1 MATKTHRGHNGDL
14 CLEHSGNTLVE
25 FFSKAG
31 SLFEKKG
38 TFYDGEAKALDLF
51 KPAFQS
57 DRLVAMKLLFWL
69 RDIRGGSGNKS
80 GFRSCLNWLAQNYP
94 EWVSANI
101 TMIPECGRW
110 DDLESLYG
118 TPCERDALRLWSKNI
133 KEGHGLACKWAGR
146 KDNKLR
152 AYMQLPPK
160 EYRQMVVRGTN
171 VVEQQ
176 MCAGEWTEI
185 NYEHV
190 PSKAM
195 SQYSKAFGKRD
206 SERFTEYKTA
216 LEKGEAKINASAL
229 FPHDCVR
236 TSKSGDT
243 GIADAQFKALP
254 NFFENV
260 DGRVIT
266 VADFS
271 GSMGIEVS
279 GSVTAMDISLGL
291 ALYCSDRLGE
301 QNPFYKK
308 FVLFSSESQLIDWS
322 ALSFSRAVEII
333 PRKYGVAQST
343 NIYKALV
350 HILECGKAGKARKDQ
365 YPTALLIVSDM
376 QFNSQ
381 CDYSAVETAMK
392 EWDKAEIPRPT
403 LVYWNVAG
411 CAGSQADAFDKGAV
425 LVSGFSPAVVQ
436 EAFMRCGDPYKV
448 MLKTLEKYVIT
459 VP

>member
-1 MATKTHRGHNGDL
+1 MGA
-14 CLEHSGNTLVE
+14 GNR
-25 FFSKAG
+25 S
-31 SLFEKKG
+31 
-38 TFYDGEAKALDLF
+38 
-51 KPAFQS
+51 AF
-57 DRLVAMKLLFWL
+57 RAC
-69 RDIRGGSGNKS
+69 I
-80 GFRSCLNWLAQNYP
+80 NWLATNYP
-94 EWVSANI
+94 DWVVANI
-101 TMIPECGRW
+101 ALIPEYGRW

-133 KEGHGLACKWAGR
+133 KEGQGLACKWAGR

-152 AYMQLPPK
+152 AYMKMTPK
-160 EYRQMVVRGTN
+160 DYRQMVVRGTN

-206 SERFTEYKTA
+206 SERFTEYKAA
-216 LEKGEAKINASAL
+216 LEKGEAKVNASAL

-236 TSKSGDT
+236 TSKNGDT

-271 GSMGIEVS
+271 GSMDIITS
-279 GSVTAMDISLGL
+279 GSVTNMDISLGL

-301 QNPFYKK
+301 QNPFYRK
-308 FVLFSSESQLIDWS
+308 FVLFSRESQLIDWNGV
-322 ALSFSRAVEII
+322 SFSQAVETI
-333 PRKYGVAQST
+333 PRKYGVAQNT
-343 NIYKALV
+343 DIYKALV

-376 QFNSQ
+376 QFDSHA
-381 CDYSAVETAMK
+381 CVGLSAVEVAMV
-392 EWDKAEIPRPT
+392 EWDKAGIPRPS
-403 LVYWNVAG
+403 LVFWNVAG
-411 CAGSQADAFDKGAV
+411 YAGSQADAFDKNVA
-425 LVSGFSPAVVQ
+425 LVSGFSPAVVK
-436 EAFMRCGDPYKV
+436 EAFLRCGDPYKV
-448 MLKTLEKYVIT
+448 MLKTLEKYVIQ